1 MGTLLSYVTSNITI
15 VNIFNNFHTFQQIT
29 HIADFYLQNLINI
42 EADKTQDKK
51 INYLYRN
58 QQNMNSQLK
67 QTTCKI
73 VHVKV
78 QYVKFCIID
87 MKSNHNA
94 LYQKLYIKIAY
105 IQYNSTLYVNN
116 PIR

>member
-1 MGTLLSYVTSNITI
+1 MGTLLSYVTSNITII

-58 QQNMNSQLK
+58 QQNMDSQLK

-105 IQYNSTLYVNN
+105 IYSTLYVNN